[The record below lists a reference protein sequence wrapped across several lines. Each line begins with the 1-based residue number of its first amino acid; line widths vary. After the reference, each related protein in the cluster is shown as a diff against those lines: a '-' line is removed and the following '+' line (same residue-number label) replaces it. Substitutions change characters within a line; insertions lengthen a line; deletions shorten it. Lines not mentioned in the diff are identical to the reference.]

1 MSESTAIPALSGSAF
16 IVFGTFWLQRLS
28 DTAHHLGFHA
38 QAFNDAEEAL
48 DYIEHSE
55 TSVNVVIAN
64 GAMTGLL
71 NGSDL
76 ATRLSEAYPSL
87 PLVVTDHF
95 DGLVANNV
103 MCLDSPWTSED
114 IEEKV
119 QLMVTLLLEGKLP
132 SA

>member
-1 MSESTAIPALSGSAF
+1 MSRSTAIPAPAGTAV
-16 IVFGTFWLQRLS
+16 IVFETLWLQRLS
-28 DTAHHLGFHA
+28 EIAHHLGFHA

-48 DYIEHSE
+48 AYIEHSE
-55 TSVNVVIAN
+55 TSVNVVIAS
-64 GAMTGLL
+64 GAMAGVL

-95 DGLVANNV
+95 DGLVADNV
-103 MCLDSPWTSED
+103 MCLDTPWTTED

-119 QLMVTLLLEGKLP
+119 QLMVTRLPEGKRP
-132 SA
+132 TT